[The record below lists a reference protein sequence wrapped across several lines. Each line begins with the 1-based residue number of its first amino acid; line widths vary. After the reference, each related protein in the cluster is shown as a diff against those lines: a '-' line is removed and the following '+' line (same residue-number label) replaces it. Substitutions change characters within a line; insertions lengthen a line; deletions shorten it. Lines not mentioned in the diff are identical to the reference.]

1 MENEFEI
8 GETVRLISGGPL
20 MTVNE
25 YNEEKDLVDCIW
37 FNIDENIC
45 TATFKGAVLI
55 LDDDDFDMDDF
66 DFDEDDDDDE
76 DEEDEWEKEVD
87 EEEEK

>member
-8 GETVRLISGGPL
+8 GDTVRLISGGPL

-25 YNEEKDLVDCIW
+25 YNKEKNWVDCIW
-37 FNIDENIC
+37 FNAEDNKCES
-45 TATFKGAVLI
+45 TFKADIVMH
-55 LDDDDFDMDDF
+55 DDDDFDLNDF
-66 DFDEDDDDDE
+66 DMTDYDDWE
-76 DEEDEWEKEVD
+76 DEEFEEGE

>member
-1 MENEFEI
+1 MINEFSV
-8 GETVRLISGGPL
+8 GDTVRLISGGPL

-25 YNEEKDLVDCIW
+25 YNDEKDLVDCIW

-45 TATFKGAVLI
+45 AGTFKGAVI
-55 LDDDDFDMDDF
+55 MIDVDDF
-66 DFDEDDDDDE
+66 DFDDFDFDDDDE
-76 DEEDEWEKEVD
+76 WEEEFD